1 MPGIEGAR
9 AQHTSVYLA
18 RLWAASLSALGSQ
31 GLEFSP
37 QPSVTKT
44 RLFLRVERGHGS
56 LPGPRR
62 PRLALRT
69 VTCPSPAP
77 GLRAVDGARVSEW
90 VAGVSSRPPPRALR
104 GASPAAPARARP
116 SSGPGRR
123 RRRGGLSSAPHPLTP
138 PLALA
143 LAGRRADPG
152 SGLRESGAPFPA
164 VRSNIK
170 PDKATANHHSFQMYT
185 FDRATN
191 CKACRMF
198 LR

>member
-1 MPGIEGAR
+1 M
-9 AQHTSVYLA
+9 
-18 RLWAASLSALGSQ
+18 
-31 GLEFSP
+31 
-37 QPSVTKT
+37 
-44 RLFLRVERGHGS
+44 
-56 LPGPRR
+56 
-62 PRLALRT
+62 
-69 VTCPSPAP
+69 
-77 GLRAVDGARVSEW
+77 
-90 VAGVSSRPPPRALR
+90 
-104 GASPAAPARARP
+104 
-116 SSGPGRR
+116 
-123 RRRGGLSSAPHPLTP
+123 P